1 MVKHT
6 ALPPQ
11 ETPGNPHLFFDAC
24 RALPHPLADHVI
36 ASACRI
42 PCSVPINREEPLP
55 GAVKVHY
62 NSGMAIRF
70 TDSAYRHFGEDRLD
84 EAMVLRAIGEPV
96 WTAIVDPDDPS
107 VPPPAPGDPP
117 TALIVCKR
125 HPGALDDDLLEVL
138 IHPDGPDMRVFH
150 VMHLGGLWRDYWH
163 RWSDG
168 RDGNRT
174 TTERKRQ

>member
-1 MVKHT
+1 M
-6 ALPPQ
+6 
-11 ETPGNPHLFFDAC
+11 
-24 RALPHPLADHVI
+24 
-36 ASACRI
+36 
-42 PCSVPINREEPLP
+42 PINREEPLP
-55 GAVKVHY
+55 NAVKVHY

-70 TDSAYRHFGEDRLD
+70 TDSAHRHFGKDRLD

-168 RDGNRT
+168 RCGNRT
-174 TTERKRQ
+174 TMERKRQ

>member
-1 MVKHT
+1 M
-6 ALPPQ
+6 ASPRMPDPPQ
-11 ETPGNPHLFFDAC
+11 
-24 RALPHPLADHVI
+24 RARQKGV
-36 ASACRI
+36 
-42 PCSVPINREEPLP
+42 NPLP
-55 GAVKVHY
+55 IAVKVHY

-70 TDSAYRHFGEDRLD
+70 TDSAHRHFGEDRLD
-84 EAMVLRAIGEPV
+84 EAMVLRAMGEPV

-168 RDGNRT
+168 RGGNRT